1 MLIQI
6 WSELMPEALLHAA
19 AAKAGFEKLG
29 LKVVGLPG
37 VIPPP
42 VLSGEDEAGARGAVL
57 PPGLPLARGSPSQ
70 TYELWL
76 LPVYLDSFLLEG
88 SSKGIV
94 QQALTG
100 VGTTFLALAQKIIK
114 EVCDAIIHLLMLL

>member
-1 MLIQI
+1 
-6 WSELMPEALLHAA
+6 MPEALLHAA
-19 AAKAGFEKLG
+19 AARAGFEKLG
-29 LKVVGLPG
+29 VKVAGLPG

-42 VLSGEDEAGARGAVL
+42 ITSTNDGAAKGGAVL
-57 PPGLPLARGSPSQ
+57 PPGLPLSRGSASQ

-114 EVCDAIIHLLMLL
+114 EVRAAKQCCIFQDPLNFDL